1 MKSLRDTKALHKPA
15 LARFASTLRCFRQVI
30 ALRTAPGLFSRL
42 LGTIICHA
50 FALVKFYL
58 PILSI
63 AIAHKLAC
71 NDFACVSSEVCS
83 DLPLRKPL
91 EFGLLLSASAVD
103 VGQEL
108 GTHRCA
114 TLNVGYVSA
123 LYHRLQLRAMAMF
136 FVALAVAKSSSIL
149 ARPLRLREALHHLVH
164 PNRSVWAQRYFCALM
179 ACIAPH
185 ANFSSKN

>member
-1 MKSLRDTKALHKPA
+1 MLPSGDCLP
-15 LARFASTLRCFRQVI
+15 
-30 ALRTAPGLFSRL
+30 TAPGLFSRL

-91 EFGLLLSASAVD
+91 EFGLSLSASAVD

-108 GTHRCA
+108 GTHWCA

-123 LYHRLQLRAMAMF
+123 LFHRLQLRAMAMF
-136 FVALAVAKSSSIL
+136 FVALAVAKFSALWRVHCDFAKPCITQST
-149 ARPLRLREALHHLVH
+149 RTGTDGLRGVFAHRWS
-164 PNRSVWAQRYFCALM
+164 NT
-179 ACIAPH
+179 
-185 ANFSSKN
+185 